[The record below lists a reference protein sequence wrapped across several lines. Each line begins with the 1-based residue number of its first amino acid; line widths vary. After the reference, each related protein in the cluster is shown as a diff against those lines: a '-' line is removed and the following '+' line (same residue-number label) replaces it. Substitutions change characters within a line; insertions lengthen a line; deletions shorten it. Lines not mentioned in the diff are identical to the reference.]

1 MGCPTLRIGVVYPAL
16 DIIPVFKNVI
26 ITIIIIFII
35 IVFKITN
42 LIQFSLKNSTK
53 WKSTLVI
60 NDKNKRRNQRKWLT
74 NLCRLNLKNIFS

>member
-53 WKSTLVI
+53 
-60 NDKNKRRNQRKWLT
+60 
-74 NLCRLNLKNIFS
+74 